1 MTKYFLL
8 VILSISFLI
17 GCNNN
22 SNVSSNSAD
31 STIIETNIEEQK
43 DIPFDVSA
51 LNVIDSITISIDQ
64 IEQRTIDIDIEIP
77 VFPVDSELI

>member
-1 MTKYFLL
+1 M
-8 VILSISFLI
+8 SISFLI